1 MQGAKMTNLE
11 IHAVNSILTVKA
23 SGVEDHNVSDD
34 LELPQGKS
42 IAELIYDQEKQNI
55 NHKES

>member
-1 MQGAKMTNLE
+1 MTNLE